1 MAFTFIGTIIG
12 AGFASGQEIRKYFV
26 DYGAYGFFGIIFVSI
41 LFMVIGEKI
50 MLMGYAG
57 KSDSYDRIL
66 GYGFR
71 CKFKKVID
79 FILCIFLIATAG
91 VMFSGAGAFFNQ
103 VFGINPAV
111 GSFFMMLVTF
121 FVTIIGISRIM
132 KISTVIVPILIL
144 ITCIICA
151 SSIKDIDITKVSFI
165 NEVSSSGLLVGFIS
179 AIIYTAYNLIM
190 SFPVLVTL
198 GNSAKSKKQIRI
210 NSIFSGL
217 VIGVLAIILFF
228 ALFFNYSDISGVEI
242 PILSLTS
249 SSGFL
254 WYGISFVIAVFT
266 TALGSLVGVYGRF
279 NKNKLVFLGIC
290 IVAYIFSLFGFS
302 NLIANLYFIMGMFGV
317 FVIFMLLYG
326 FYKSY
331 SLGKVN

>member
-26 DYGAYGFFGIIFVSI
+26 DYGVYGFLGIILVSI

-57 KSDSYDRIL
+57 KSDSYDRVL

-91 VMFSGAGAFFNQ
+91 VMFSGTGAFFNQ
-103 VFGINPAV
+103 VLGLHPAI
-111 GSFFMMLVTF
+111 GSFFMMIVAFLVTI
-121 FVTIIGISRIM
+121 VGISGII
-132 KISTVIVPILIL
+132 KISTVIVPVLIL
-144 ITCIICA
+144 ITCLICA
-151 SSIKDIDITKVSFI
+151 SSIRDIDITKITFI
-165 NEVSSSGLLVGFIS
+165 NEVSSSGLFTGFIS
-179 AIIYTAYNLIM
+179 AIIYAAYNLIM
-190 SFPVLVTL
+190 GFPILVTL

-210 NSIFSGL
+210 NSIFSGI

-228 ALFFNYSDISGVEI
+228 ALFFNYSLIYGVEI

-249 SSGFL
+249 SSQFFL
-254 WYGISFVIAVFT
+254 YGISFVIAVFT
-266 TALGSLVGVYGRF
+266 TAVGSLVGVYGRF
-279 NKNKLVFLGIC
+279 NKNKVTLLGIC
-290 IVAYIFSLFGFS
+290 ILAYIFSLFGFS
-302 NLIANLYFIMGMFGV
+302 NLVANLYFVMGAFGV